1 MMLKI
6 TKKIKKPLLGVL
18 SLMTFF
24 FFSLFQGLFVLQL
37 KNLNFSSSAILYA
50 NLFYSL
56 IILIVV
62 SYIFKDLIIK
72 SFNDLKKNH
81 FEYFKTYL
89 PYWFIA
95 LFLMGASNL
104 FIHIVIMGGLDV
116 SEIASNEDAL
126 RNVFSINP
134 IAVYISAVIF
144 APLIEEL
151 VFRGS
156 FYYMFKNKILFLFF
170 SGFTFGFIH
179 VLGAETWQQFM
190 FIIPYSIPGFIFA
203 YALYKSKNIFVP
215 IGLHFIHNGVLM
227 AIQMILLITGVD
239 I

>member
-1 MMLKI
+1 MLKL
-6 TKKIKKPLLGVL
+6 IKKPMLGVL
-18 SLMTFF
+18 SIVTFF
-24 FFSLFQGLFVLQL
+24 LFSLFQGLFV
-37 KNLNFSSSAILYA
+37 NEAMEFGVPTSTILYTS
-50 NLFYSL
+50 LFYSMA
-56 IILIVV
+56 ILVV
-62 SYIFKDLIIK
+62 VALIFKDLIIDSYK
-72 SFNDLKKNH
+72 DLKENH
-81 FEYFKTYL
+81 WEYFKTYL

-104 FIHIVIMGGLDV
+104 FIHTVIMGGFDV
-116 SEIASNEDAL
+116 SEIASNEQSL

-134 IAVYISAVIF
+134 VAIYISAVIF
-144 APLIEEL
+144 APIIEEL

-156 FYYMFKNKILFLFF
+156 FFYMFKNKFLFLFF

-227 AIQMILLITGVD
+227 AIQLILLITGVG